1 MAREDKGGIYTNLY
15 KSSVY
20 RRHSI
25 NAYFC
30 MLPSSN
36 GRRAVIRFSVK
47 KFIKSILYFNLKY
60 LEAKAWVQRVRSFR
74 ICGGGRKMEGWTS
87 PSNSTKP
94 CAFSCRSQGS
104 PQLLE

>member
-1 MAREDKGGIYTNLY
+1 
-15 KSSVY
+15 
-20 RRHSI
+20 
-25 NAYFC
+25 

-47 KFIKSILYFNLKY
+47 KFIKSIFDFNLKY
-60 LEAKAWVQRVRSFR
+60 LEAKVWVQRVRSFR
-74 ICGGGRKMEGWTS
+74 ICGGRRKMEGWTS
-87 PSNSTKP
+87 PSNSTNP